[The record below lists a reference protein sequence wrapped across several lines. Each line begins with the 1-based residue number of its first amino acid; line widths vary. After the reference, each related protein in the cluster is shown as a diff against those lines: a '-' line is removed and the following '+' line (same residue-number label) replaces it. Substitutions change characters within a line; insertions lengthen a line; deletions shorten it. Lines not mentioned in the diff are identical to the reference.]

1 MSATQA
7 SRAAIIPSKG
17 ANFSVCEIS
26 IPEITPTEVLIR
38 VHAVA
43 INPADAIIQHTGII
57 IEDYPAVIGCDCAGE
72 VVRTG
77 QDVTRF
83 RPGDRVLAACAP
95 SIFDPQGPKR
105 DNWGTFQTYVAA
117 KATVTVGIPDQ
128 VEYREACVLPLGCS
142 TAAIGLFSTTKL
154 GLELPRLEPV
164 KMGKTVLIWGG
175 SSSVGSCAIQLA
187 KAAGYEVATTCS
199 KQNTKFC
206 KGAGADYV
214 FDHRGEEVVE
224 EVLAELKGKE
234 VVGVFGCV
242 MPADALT
249 KCGRLAS
256 ALGGAKKFVT
266 VFASEDQAKQMA
278 EDAFGTIP
286 QDVAVSHCDEW
297 LNTNENVRSALI
309 DNWLGSALDTGLM
322 KCLPRPEVVGKGLEH
337 CQEACDRMLKG
348 VSATKLVVEVP

>member
-1 MSATQA
+1 MSTTQTNK
-7 SRAAIIPSKG
+7 AALIPSKG
-17 ANFSVCEIS
+17 VNFSVSETS

-43 INPADAIIQHTGII
+43 INPVDAIIQRTGLII
-57 IEDYPAVIGCDCAGE
+57 DDYPAVIGCDCAGE
-72 VVRTG
+72 IVRVG
-77 QDVTRF
+77 SDVTRF
-83 RPGDRVLAACAP
+83 QPGDRVLAACAP
-95 SIFDPQGPKR
+95 SVFDPQGRKR
-105 DNWGTFQTYVAA
+105 DNWGTFQTCVAA
-117 KATVTVGIPDQ
+117 KATVTVRIPDQ
-128 VEYREACVLPLGCS
+128 LEYREACVLPLGSS
-142 TAAIGLFSTTKL
+142 TAAIGLFSITKL

-164 KMGKTVLIWGG
+164 SMGKTVLIWGG

-199 KQNTKFC
+199 KQNTEFC

-224 EVLAELKGKE
+224 EILAELKGKE

-242 MPADALT
+242 MPSDALT

-256 ALGGAKKFVT
+256 ELGGAKKFVT
-266 VFASEDQAKQMA
+266 VFAGEDQAKQMA
-278 EDAFGTIP
+278 GDAFAAIP
-286 QDVAVSHCDEW
+286 QDVVVSHCDEW
-297 LNTNENVRSALI
+297 LNTNEHVRSALV
-309 DNWLGSALDTGLM
+309 DNWLGSALDKGLM